1 MSHYACNFNFFTR
14 GSTSIPMTIPLDQY
28 SLKKNYFTNVKIKY
42 EFV

>member
-28 SLKKNYFTNVKIKY
+28 SLKRIILRT
-42 EFV
+42 